1 MPTGLWTKVVT
12 VAAGA
17 AAAAYVDKNLYLSH
31 DIMTYWQHAISLL
44 QAKYLIARNT
54 RVADLW
60 EELVDAMPSKV
71 LVMFEGKKYTAV
83 QLETEANRIAHWA
96 MSVGLTPGSIV
107 ALLMENRPEF
117 LTTWIGLSK
126 VGVVA
131 ALINTHVAE
140 EGLLHCINVSDASV
154 VIFGAEC
161 TEQMHRVLDR
171 LPPRISGLYVY
182 NDVHTVAVK
191 DHCFNIKYCRDANGH
206 LIQCAVGTVGELL
219 LPVRSYS
226 PMHKFQGYFK
236 DDAASATKLLAN
248 AFQKGDLYFRT
259 GDLFRMDNHRRFYFV
274 DRVGDT
280 FRWNGE
286 NVATCEVAEALSGFP
301 GISDICV
308 YGVALPGRDGRAGMA
323 AMVFES
329 LDMDAFAK
337 FCLSKLPS
345 YAVPRFLRQVPAMH
359 VTGTMKHEKAKL
371 RAQGVQLSGGDRV
384 FYLDR
389 SNPSQPTYL
398 ALTDANVHSIVTASR
413 L

>member
-171 LPPRISGLYVY
+171 LPPRISGLYATSSPPLFARSLDEDLKRVSSLRPLASQRQSVSS
-182 NDVHTVAVK
+182 NDMMLLIFTSGTTGWPKAARVEHQSLLGRSMVFVRAANVTPFDRLYCPLPLYHTSGGVVAV
-191 DHCFNIKYCRDANGH
+191 GVM
-206 LIQCAVGTVGELL
+206 L
-219 LPVRSYS
+219 
-226 PMHKFQGYFK
+226 
-236 DDAASATKLLAN
+236 
-248 AFQKGDLYFRT
+248 
-259 GDLFRMDNHRRFYFV
+259 
-274 DRVGDT
+274 
-280 FRWNGE
+280 
-286 NVATCEVAEALSGFP
+286 LSGCS
-301 GISDICV
+301 ISLARKFSTTHFWSDV
-308 YGVALPGRDGRAGMA
+308 RATEA
-323 AMVFES
+323 TMVQYIGEMCRY
-329 LDMDAFAK
+329 LLHAP
-337 FCLSKLPS
+337 PS
-345 YAVPRFLRQVPAMH
+345 
-359 VTGTMKHEKAKL
+359 
-371 RAQGVQLSGGDRV
+371 D
-384 FYLDR
+384 LDR
-389 SNPSQPTYL
+389 ANVVKLSAIQSLSHLGQYGYL
-398 ALTDANVHSIVTASR
+398 ATAVSGYTIVEYDVDADALR
-413 L
+413 R

>member
-1 MPTGLWTKVVT
+1 
-12 VAAGA
+12 
-17 AAAAYVDKNLYLSH
+17 
-31 DIMTYWQHAISLL
+31 
-44 QAKYLIARNT
+44 
-54 RVADLW
+54 
-60 EELVDAMPSKV
+60 
-71 LVMFEGKKYTAV
+71 
-83 QLETEANRIAHWA
+83 
-96 MSVGLTPGSIV
+96 
-107 ALLMENRPEF
+107 
-117 LTTWIGLSK
+117 
-126 VGVVA
+126 
-131 ALINTHVAE
+131 
-140 EGLLHCINVSDASV
+140 
-154 VIFGAEC
+154 
-161 TEQMHRVLDR
+161 
-171 LPPRISGLYVY
+171 
-182 NDVHTVAVK
+182 
-191 DHCFNIKYCRDANGH
+191 
-206 LIQCAVGTVGELL
+206 
-219 LPVRSYS
+219 
-226 PMHKFQGYFK
+226 MHKFQGYFK

-389 SNPSQPTYL
+389 SNPSQPTYS